1 VREGSAVASREPREV
16 DDRWTRS
23 FIAAMHRNAR
33 ERAPHVVRAIGTA
46 GARRMLDVGGGSGAY
61 SIAFAQAS
69 AELHAEVLDRPEV
82 LEIAQ
87 GHIDRA
93 GLAGRVTTRVGD
105 LRTDDFGEGFDL
117 VLVSAIC
124 HMLSPAENR
133 DLLRRCYRA
142 LAPRGR
148 VVIQDFILEEDKT
161 APKMAALFSL
171 NMLVGTEGG
180 ASYNESEYAAWLG
193 EAGFREAIRI
203 RLPGPSGLMVGH
215 FD

>member
-1 VREGSAVASREPREV
+1 
-16 DDRWTRS
+16 
-23 FIAAMHRNAR
+23 
-33 ERAPHVVRAIGTA
+33 
-46 GARRMLDVGGGSGAY
+46 
-61 SIAFAQAS
+61 
-69 AELHAEVLDRPEV
+69 
-82 LEIAQ
+82 
-87 GHIDRA
+87 
-93 GLAGRVTTRVGD
+93 VGD

-142 LAPRGR
+142 LAPLGR